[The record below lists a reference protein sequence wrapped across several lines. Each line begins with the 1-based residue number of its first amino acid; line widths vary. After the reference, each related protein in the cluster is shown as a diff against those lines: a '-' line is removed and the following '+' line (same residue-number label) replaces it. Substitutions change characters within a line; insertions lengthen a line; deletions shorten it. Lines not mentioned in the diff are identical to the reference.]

1 MRHWFRDQHFRSL
14 LKNSSYLGAS
24 QAVAAVTSLAALA
37 LAGWSLGVELV
48 GLLILI
54 HSYVDAASNLSKFQS
69 WQLVVR
75 YGGQVL
81 VSDDPS
87 DFKTATGFSIG
98 LDIISS
104 IVGMLGAMLVL
115 PVLGPKFGIP
125 AQYMTVALV
134 YCTLIPTYASMTP
147 SGVLRVLDRFDLISW
162 QGTIQPISR
171 AILGA
176 IAWAANAPFIAWLAI
191 WYVTSMG
198 SDLYF
203 WFVAWR
209 QMKRRNLHRGVRPIL
224 RPIQLPGAWRF
235 AIHVNLTSSL
245 SGAWAPVSRL
255 IVGGLLGRAAAALYA
270 IASNLADASQK
281 PTNLLARAFYPEVAR
296 MDLSTKQPWKL
307 MVRGSVVAGAVGI
320 LAIGIVILGGKPLI
334 GLVFGHRFIPAY
346 APLMVLMLMSLMGV
360 ISFPF
365 APMLYARDRPDA
377 PLVAR
382 LIGTLVYFAVVA
394 PLCWQ
399 FGLVGA
405 AVAFVI
411 GYAAMFT
418 VLGAQLWREYARA
431 RRK

>member
-14 LKNSSYLGAS
+14 LKNSSYLAAS
-24 QAVAAVTSLAALA
+24 QAVAAVASLAALA

-69 WQLVVR
+69 WQLIVR
-75 YGGQVL
+75 YGGHVL

-87 DFKTATGFSIG
+87 DFKAATSFSIG

-104 IVGMLGAMLVL
+104 IVGMIGAILLL
-115 PVLGPKFGIP
+115 PVLGPRFGIP
-125 AQYMTVALV
+125 AQYMTVALI

-176 IAWAANAPFIAWLAI
+176 IAWAADAPFIAWLAI
-191 WYVTSMG
+191 WYITSMG

-224 RPIQLPGAWRF
+224 RPRQLAGAWRF

-245 SGAWAPVSRL
+245 SGAWAPISRL
-255 IVGGLLGRAAAALYA
+255 IVGGLLGPAATAFYA
-270 IASNLADASQK
+270 IASSLAAAAQK
-281 PTNLLARAFYPEVAR
+281 PTSLLTRAFYPEVAR
-296 MDLSTKQPWKL
+296 MNLSTKQPWKL
-307 MVRGSVVAGAVGI
+307 MLRVSAMAGTVGI
-320 LAIGIVILGGKPLI
+320 LAIAVVILGGRPLI
-334 GLVFGHRFIPAY
+334 GLVYGHRFVPAY
-346 APLMVLMLMSLMGV
+346 APLMVFMPMTLMGA

-365 APMLYARDRPDA
+365 APMLLALGRPEA
-377 PLVAR
+377 PLVAGV
-382 LIGTLVYFAVVA
+382 IGTLLYFVIVA
-394 PLCWQ
+394 PLTWQ
-399 FGLVGA
+399 FGLLGA
-405 AVAFVI
+405 AGAFVI

-418 VLGAQLWREYARA
+418 VLGAQLLREYRRARA
-431 RRK
+431 R

>member
-1 MRHWFRDQHFRSL
+1 MRHWLRDQHFRSL
-14 LKNSSYLGAS
+14 LKNSSYLGLS
-24 QAVAAVTSLAALA
+24 QIVAAVTSLATLA
-37 LAGWSLGVELV
+37 FAGRSLGVELF

-54 HSYVDAASNLSKFQS
+54 HAYVDAASNLTKFQS

-87 DFKTATGFSIG
+87 DFKAATGFSIG
-98 LDIISS
+98 LDILSS
-104 IVGMLGAMLVL
+104 VVGMIGAMALL
-115 PVLGPKFGIP
+115 PLIGPRFGIP
-125 AQYMTVALV
+125 PQYMAVALV

-171 AILGA
+171 AILAG
-176 IAWAANAPFIAWLAI
+176 IAWIAGAPFIVWLAI

-209 QMKRRNLHRGVRPIL
+209 QMNRRNLAKGVRPIL
-224 RPIQLPGAWRF
+224 RPTRLPGAWRF

-255 IVGGLLGRAAAALYA
+255 IVGGLLGRSATALYA
-270 IASNLADASQK
+270 IASNLADSAQK

-296 MDLSTKQPWKL
+296 MNLSTKQPWKL
-307 MVRGSVVAGAVGI
+307 MVRGSAVAGAVGI
-320 LAIGIVILGGKPLI
+320 LAIMIVILGGKPLI
-334 GLVFGHRFIPAY
+334 ALVFGHRFVPAY

-360 ISFPF
+360 ISFPL
-365 APMLYARDRPDA
+365 APMLYALDRPEA
-377 PLVAR
+377 PLIAR
-382 LIGTLVYFAVVA
+382 LIGTLVYLVVVA
-394 PLCWQ
+394 PLAWQ

-405 AVAFVI
+405 AAAFVI
-411 GYAAMFT
+411 GYAAMFA
-418 VLGAQLWREYARA
+418 VLSAQLWREYARA
-431 RRK
+431 RAL

>member
-14 LKNSSYLGAS
+14 LKNSSYLGVS

-37 LAGWSLGVELV
+37 FAGRALGLEVL

-54 HSYVDAASNLSKFQS
+54 HSYVDAASNFSKFQS

-75 YGGQVL
+75 YGGHVL

-87 DFKTATGFSIG
+87 DFKAATGFSIG

-104 IVGMLGAMLVL
+104 IAGMLGAMLLL
-115 PVLGPKFGIP
+115 PVLGPRIGLP
-125 AQYMTVALV
+125 SQYITVALV

-171 AILGA
+171 AILAA
-176 IAWAANAPFIAWLAI
+176 IAWAGNAPFIAWLAI

-209 QMKRRNLHRGVRPIL
+209 QMKRRDLASGVRPTL
-224 RPIQLPGAWRF
+224 RPKGLPGAWRF

-245 SGAWAPVSRL
+245 SGAWAPLSRL
-255 IVGGLLGRAAAALYA
+255 IVGGLLGPAATALYA
-270 IASNLADASQK
+270 VASNIANGAQK

-296 MDLSTKQPWKL
+296 MNLATKQPWKL
-307 MVRGSVVAGAVGI
+307 MLRGSAVAGAVGI
-320 LAIGIVILGGKPLI
+320 LAIMIVILGGKPLI
-334 GLVFGHRFIPAY
+334 GLVFGNRFVPAY
-346 APLMVLMLMSLMGV
+346 APLMVLMLMTLMGV

-365 APMLYARDRPDA
+365 APMLLALDRAEA
-377 PLVAR
+377 PLAAGV
-382 LIGTLVYFAVVA
+382 IGTLLYLVVVA
-394 PLCWQ
+394 PITWR

-405 AVAFVI
+405 AAAFVI
-411 GYAAMFT
+411 GYAAMFA
-418 VLGAQLWREYARA
+418 VLSAQVWREYVRA
-431 RRK
+431 RRQ